1 MKKIFILLMLI
12 GLAGMTCGAYAQTG
26 DGSDWNVPPPLPPGT
41 IPKGAVPRKIGK
53 ATDISPVVDVPQPA
67 MPKLGEVELAA
78 LSPVSSIIPAVA
90 VPYQPVFPS
99 LPFETPEIPVPAA
112 PEAMDLPKQVPADE
126 IIGTTTDFPEPQ
138 APDMPATP
146 NTPVT
151 TGKDPVETFKV
162 PLTPG
167 LLQQPVV
174 NDLPGASFPFTEWS
188 VLPIVSNIHFVLVL
202 PDEKGDIRSK
212 PKALKRKQ
220 KNAKPK

>member
-1 MKKIFILLMLI
+1 MKKILILLMLVS
-12 GLAGMTCGAYAQTG
+12 LAGITGRTYAQTG
-26 DGSDWNVPPPLPPGT
+26 DRSDWNVPPPLPPGT
-41 IPKGAVPRKIGK
+41 VPKGAVPGK
-53 ATDISPVVDVPQPA
+53 AGKAATVVPVVDVPQPA

-78 LSPVSSIIPAVA
+78 LSPVSLIIPVAA
-90 VPYQPVFPS
+90 VPYQPAFPS
-99 LPFETPEIPVPAA
+99 LPFETPEIPVPAV
-112 PEAMDLPKQVPADE
+112 PETIDLPKQAPADE
-126 IIGTTTDFPEPQ
+126 ITGATTDFPEPQ
-138 APDMPATP
+138 APEMPATP
-146 NTPVT
+146 NAPLT
-151 TGKDPVETFKV
+151 TGKGPVETFKV

-174 NDLPGASFPFTEWS
+174 NDLPGTSFPFTEWS